1 MVSHQS
7 SVVSPQTARDVAD
20 VLSEGRPVRFV
31 GGGTK
36 AWGAP
41 STADVELSLGGL
53 DRLLEHNEG
62 DLTAVMEAGVPLA
75 AAQERFA
82 AAGQMLA
89 LDPPLGEATV
99 GGVFATGD
107 SGPLRARYGAARDL
121 IVGIQVA
128 LADGSVVRAGGKVIK
143 NVAGYDLAKLFT
155 GSLGTLGAIVEVS
168 VRLHPRPAH
177 TATAIGSSPDLGA
190 VADAAA
196 KAARSQLEHQGLD
209 VRSDD
214 GRASVLVR
222 FGGATPGAQAETA
235 GGLLSESG
243 LDVEVAEED
252 EGLWAAQR
260 QGQRSEEGTV
270 LRVSALPSRLGA
282 VLEDARRLGAP
293 LVGRAGMGL
302 SWLRLESHGPDE
314 AAAALEAIRR
324 DHACAVL
331 DAPAEV
337 RERVDP
343 WGAVDEPALELMRRV
358 KKHFDP
364 AGICNPGAYVT

>member
-1 MVSHQS
+1 MISHQS
-7 SVVSPQTARDVAD
+7 SVVSPQGAQDVAD
-20 VLSEGRPVRFV
+20 LLSEGRPVRFV

-36 AWGAP
+36 AWGTP
-41 STADVELSLGGL
+41 STAEVEVSLRGL
-53 DRLLEHNEG
+53 DRIREHNEG

-89 LDPPLGEATV
+89 LDPPLGDATV

-168 VRLHPRPAH
+168 VRLHPRPAQ
-177 TATAIGSSPDLGA
+177 TATAVGSSRDLAA

-196 KAARSQLEHQGLD
+196 SAARSPLEHQGLD
-209 VRSDD
+209 VRSED

-222 FGGATPGAQAETA
+222 FGGATSGPQAEAA

-243 LDVEVAEED
+243 LEVELVEDD
-252 EGLWAAQR
+252 EGLWEAQR

-270 LRVSALPSRLGA
+270 LRVSALPSRLGE
-282 VLEDARRLGAP
+282 VLEEARRLGAP

-302 SWLRLESHGPDE
+302 SWLRLESHGPE
-314 AAAALEAIRR
+314 EVAAAVETIRSE
-324 DHACAVL
+324 HACAVL

-343 WGAVDEPALELMRRV
+343 WGEVDGPALELMRRV

-364 AGICNPGAYVT
+364 AGVCNPGVYVT